1 MLLAL
6 LLLGDGHVLKVVDEA
21 TGRGVPLVE
30 LETVHKVRL
39 YTDSAG
45 VAVFDEPGL
54 MGREVY
60 VHVRSDGYE
69 HAADGFGFRGV
80 RVKMEPKGRTTI
92 KVKRLLAAERL
103 YRVTGQGIYAET
115 IKAGEAPPIQ
125 EANGGVL
132 GQDTV
137 QTIAWK
143 GKLWWFWGDTERA
156 AYPLGQFGTS
166 GATSPMPDPSAGVE
180 LRYWV
185 DDQGFS
191 RRMIEVPNPEGPV
204 WIDALMLLPD
214 ESGTERLL
222 AHYIVVKDLGDVRR
236 RGLCAWNEK
245 AERFE
250 PLVAFDVDAPLHP
263 RGQPVR
269 EGGWFYF
276 PTPYALMRVKA
287 DWASVTNPRSYEAF
301 TPLKPG
307 TRLKKG
313 VEPALEAWAWKKD
326 TGLLDEKTQEE
337 LLKTGALKPE
347 QAWFRLRSES
357 GERVVAHMGT
367 VCRNAHRRK
376 WIAIFHQSWGKPS
389 LLGEVWYAEADQPWG
404 PFERGVKIVTHQ
416 KYSFYNVVQHPEFDQ
431 DGGRRVYFEG
441 TYTKMFT
448 NVEVATPRY
457 DYNQIMYRLDLD
469 DPRLAWAQNR

>member
-1 MLLAL
+1 ML
-6 LLLGDGHVLKVVDEA
+6 LLLLAQAHVIHVVDEA

-30 LETVHKVRL
+30 LETVHKTRL

-45 VAVFDEPGL
+45 VAVFDGPEL
-54 MGREVY
+54 LGREVY
-60 VHVRSDGYE
+60 LHVRSDGYE
-69 HAADGFGFRGV
+69 LPADGFGFRGA
-80 RVKMEPKGRTTI
+80 RVKMEPKGRTTL

-103 YRVTGQGIYAET
+103 YRVTGQGIYAES
-115 IKAGEAPPIQ
+115 IKAGDAPPLK
-125 EANGGVL
+125 ESNGGVL

-156 AYPLGQFGTS
+156 AYPLGQFSTS
-166 GATSPMPDPSAGVE
+166 GATSPMPDPSVGVE
-180 LRYWV
+180 LTYWV

-191 RRMIEVPNPEGPV
+191 RKMIDVPNAEGPV
-204 WIDALMLLPD
+204 WIDALMVLRD
-214 ESGTERLL
+214 DHGTERLY
-222 AHYIVVKDLGDVRR
+222 AHYIVVKELGDVRR

-245 AERFE
+245 TERFV
-250 PLVAFDVDAPLHP
+250 PVFPFDVDEPLHP

-269 EGGWFYF
+269 EGEWLYF
-276 PTPYALMRVKA
+276 PSPYALVRVKA
-287 DWASVTNPRSYEAF
+287 DAASVSNPRRYEAF
-301 TPLKPG
+301 TCLKPG
-307 TRLKKG
+307 GRMSKDPPLDRVWG
-313 VEPALEAWAWKKD
+313 WKAD
-326 TGLLDEKTQEE
+326 TAPVDEKTQEE
-337 LLKTGALKPE
+337 LIKKGALKPE
-347 QAWFRLRSES
+347 EAWFRLKSES

-367 VCRNAHRRK
+367 VCRNAHRKK

-389 LLGEVWYAEADQPWG
+389 MLGEVWYAEADQPWG

-448 NVEVATPRY
+448 NVETATPRY

-469 DPRLAWAQNR
+469 DPRLAWAQRR